1 MSSIP
6 QQAVAK
12 GIGQSEL
19 RLAQLTTFLSWVVRR
34 LSGNACVSIKLF
46 CTFCES
52 ADYKGEDSCAPVR
65 GNVPLLTEEMPGDN
79 ATAMPNMY
87 DILYGAGVT
96 ISSPVWLLRG
106 KARRKVFSAFRQ
118 RMGHTDPRPGN
129 EPLVL
134 IHAVSLGEINATKK
148 LVDELSR
155 RRSDLHFVITST
167 TETGFNRGLELY
179 RNHPRARMIRF
190 PLDFSAAVR
199 RLLDAVRPSL
209 AVLME
214 LEVWPNFMAVCQ
226 QKNVPVVLVNGRV
239 TEGSYR
245 NYVRAA
251 PFTRPMFKKL
261 SWACVQ
267 EKVYVDRFIRM
278 GTPAGRVQ
286 LTGTM
291 KFDTAQIAETIPAAD
306 ELAEAMGLQKGEPL
320 WVCGSTG
327 PGEEQ
332 IVLGVYA
339 QLLKKYPTLRLAIVP
354 RKPDRFDEVANLIC
368 NSGLELVR
376 QSEVMAGKAGA
387 ISHRS
392 VILGDT
398 MGELRKF
405 YSLATVVFVGRT
417 LVDLGKK
424 QHGSDMIEPCA
435 LGRPVAVGPYTTNF
449 AEVVSAFRMGKAIVE
464 VADQE
469 QLRNTLDG
477 WLSNPEEAKAMGL
490 RAQAIVRQQQ
500 GATQRHIEAILRFL
514 PAE

>member
-1 MSSIP
+1 MMANLISR
-6 QQAVAK
+6 K
-12 GIGQSEL
+12 
-19 RLAQLTTFLSWVVRR
+19 RLAMIDGW
-34 LSGNACVSIKLF
+34 
-46 CTFCES
+46 
-52 ADYKGEDSCAPVR
+52 APVPR
-65 GNVPLLTEEMPGDN
+65 TIALLTDSVPGDN
-79 ATAMPNMY
+79 AGVMPNMY

-167 TETGFNRGLELY
+167 TDTGFSRGMELY
-179 RNHPRARMIRF
+179 RNHPRARVVRF
-190 PLDFSAAVR
+190 PLDFSAAIR
-199 RLLDAVRPSL
+199 RLLNAVRPSL

-214 LEVWPNFMAVCQ
+214 LEVWPNFMAICQ
-226 QKNVPVVLVNGRV
+226 QRNVPVVVVNGRV

-245 NYVRAA
+245 NYLRAA
-251 PFTRPMFKKL
+251 PFTRPMFAKL
-261 SWACVQ
+261 SWVCVQ
-267 EKVYVDRFIRM
+267 EKVYVDRFVRM
-278 GTPAGRVQ
+278 GVPADRVQ

-291 KFDTAQIAETIPAAD
+291 KFDTAQISDEIPGAD
-306 ELAEAMGLQKGEPL
+306 ELAEAMGLQHREPL

-332 IVLGVYA
+332 IVLDVYG

-354 RKPDRFDEVANLIC
+354 RKPERFDDVANLIC

-376 QSEVMAGKAGA
+376 QSEVIAGKAGA

-435 LGRPVAVGPYTTNF
+435 LARPVVLGPYTTNF
-449 AEVVSAFRMGKAIVE
+449 AEAVSAFKAERAIIE
-464 VADQE
+464 VTNQE
-469 QLRNTLDG
+469 QLWATLDR
-477 WLSNPEEAKAMGL
+477 WLGAPQEAAAMGR
-490 RAQAIVRQQQ
+490 RAQAVVRQQQ

-514 PAE
+514 PVV